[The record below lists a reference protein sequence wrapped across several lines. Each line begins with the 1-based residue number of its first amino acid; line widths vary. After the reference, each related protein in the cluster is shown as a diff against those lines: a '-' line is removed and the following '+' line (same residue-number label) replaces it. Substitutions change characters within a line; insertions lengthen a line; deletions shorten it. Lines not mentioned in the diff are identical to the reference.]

1 MVGDGTNDIGALKS
15 SKIGVTLLNIK
26 ETIIGKKDFL
36 YFDEDTVIK
45 NWDNEDIES
54 EPNKPNPLIAF
65 VERIKYFLDFANV
78 GYSDYIPPSKIK
90 IIYWFDR

>member
-36 YFDEDTVIK
+36 YFDEDTVIYIK
-45 NWDNEDIES
+45 R
-54 EPNKPNPLIAF
+54 
-65 VERIKYFLDFANV
+65 RIN
-78 GYSDYIPPSKIK
+78 
-90 IIYWFDR
+90 